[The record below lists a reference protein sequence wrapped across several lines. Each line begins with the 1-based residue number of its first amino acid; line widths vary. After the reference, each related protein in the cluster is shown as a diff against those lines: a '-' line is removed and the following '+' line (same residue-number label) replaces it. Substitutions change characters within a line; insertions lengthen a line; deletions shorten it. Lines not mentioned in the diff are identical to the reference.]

1 MTAESSSKPAAD
13 AESDAPVTRRTH
25 WLSKVPL
32 RLVLIVAA
40 LFTALTILGGGA
52 GLVLG
57 KVASISTEHRHHKPT
72 LNEDDGDGAGQFPRG
87 ANGESS
93 R

>member
-13 AESDAPVTRRTH
+13 AESDAPAARRMRR
-25 WLSKVPL
+25 LRKVPL

-40 LFTALTILGGGA
+40 LFAALTVLGGGT

-57 KVASISTEHRHHKPT
+57 KVASIGTEHRHHGPT
-72 LNEDDGDGAGQFPRG
+72 LHEHDGDGAGRFPRG
-87 ANGESS
+87 ANRESS
-93 R
+93 